1 MTALKVDKQSTSE
14 NLLYGRLAEENSRA
28 AFRRVDKKKAN
39 FNFGFLTKIVTLDS
53 RLLSVYVSDIM
64 LFQPIW

>member
-1 MTALKVDKQSTSE
+1 MTALKVDKQSASE

-39 FNFGFLTKIVTLDS
+39 FNLGFLTKIVTLDS

-64 LFQPIW
+64 LFQPI

>member
-1 MTALKVDKQSTSE
+1 MTELKVDKQSASE
-14 NLLYGRLAEENSRA
+14 NLLYGRLAEENSRV

-39 FNFGFLTKIVTLDS
+39 FDFGFLAKIVTLDS